1 MNKSKKVEKVLQN
14 KSITSLEAFE
24 KFRATR
30 LADIVYKMRKR
41 GHNITTEMI
50 EINGIR
56 FAKYRLI
63 K

>member
-41 GHNITTEMI
+41 GHNITTEMV

>member
-24 KFRATR
+24 EFRATR

-41 GHNITTEMI
+41 GHNITTEMV

>member
-1 MNKSKKVEKVLQN
+1 MNKSKKVAKVLE
-14 KSITSLEAFE
+14 KRSITSLEAFE

-41 GHNITTEMI
+41 GHIITTEMV
-50 EINGIR
+50 EINGVR
-56 FAKYRLI
+56 FAKYRMV

>member
-24 KFRATR
+24 KFHANR

-41 GHNITTEMI
+41 GHNITTEMV

>member
-1 MNKSKKVEKVLQN
+1 MNKSKKVEKVLQD

-41 GHNITTEMI
+41 GHNITTEMV

-56 FAKYRLI
+56 FAKYRMI

>member
-1 MNKSKKVEKVLQN
+1 MSKQKKVEKLLQ
-14 KSITSLEAFE
+14 KKTITSLEAFD

-41 GHNITTEMI
+41 GHNITTEMV

-56 FAKYRLI
+56 FAKYRMI

>member
-24 KFRATR
+24 EFHATR

-41 GHNITTEMI
+41 GHNITTEMV

>member
-41 GHNITTEMI
+41 GHNITTEMV

-56 FAKYRLI
+56 FAKYRMI

>member
-1 MNKSKKVEKVLQN
+1 MNKSKKVEKVLQS

-41 GHNITTEMI
+41 GHNITTEMV

-56 FAKYRLI
+56 FAKYRMI